1 MADRG
6 AKRASADSEES
17 SNKKTKMDGKANPY
31 LAHMY
36 EEENGWGSGE
46 PSPNSPLAGM
56 KRRQTSA
63 QEASKAEDSDSN
75 PFTGRQH
82 SQKYFQILQTRRD
95 LPVHKQ
101 RFVPPFTMHRFSL
114 RSLTSHLLGKNS
126 STSII
131 RPRSSSSSERL
142 VPERPHRSPSTS
154 CTMSC
159 RISMASLLP
168 ARSRVESLPCQ

>member
-6 AKRASADSEES
+6 AKRASADSEDA
-17 SNKKTKMDGKANPY
+17 SNKKTKVDGRDGKSNPY

-36 EEENGWGSGE
+36 EEENGWGSSE

-63 QEASKAEDSDSN
+63 QQALKAEDFDSN

-95 LPVHKQ
+95 LPVSKQ
-101 RFVPPFTMHRFSL
+101 RFVHP
-114 RSLTSHLLGKNS
+114 
-126 STSII
+126 
-131 RPRSSSSSERL
+131 
-142 VPERPHRSPSTS
+142 
-154 CTMSC
+154 
-159 RISMASLLP
+159 
-168 ARSRVESLPCQ
+168 

>member
-36 EEENGWGSGE
+36 EEENGNGWGSGE

-101 RFVPPFTMHRFSL
+101 RFVPPLAMHRFSL
-114 RSLTSHLLGKNS
+114 RGRT
-126 STSII
+126 
-131 RPRSSSSSERL
+131 
-142 VPERPHRSPSTS
+142 
-154 CTMSC
+154 
-159 RISMASLLP
+159 AD
-168 ARSRVESLPCQ
+168 